1 MTAPTVSSSSGVLAL
16 SASLRSILDD
26 PSFELWPIV
35 RSVLDTSPETD
46 PDALVAEIISRLDKP
61 QYHDALVFALRNYV
75 QKAVTN
81 VRSSNKATNGG
92 ALPPARPKRKIKKPG
107 RPFHR
112 DPQWKRVLRQREF
125 NPETG
130 TSIFMENATKD
141 DLVAIANDRYSKA
154 EAMRAKGDW
163 YIKIA
168 AALDTYSKAT
178 VGELDQEVLED
189 LFGM

>member
-1 MTAPTVSSSSGVLAL
+1 M
-16 SASLRSILDD
+16 
-26 PSFELWPIV
+26 
-35 RSVLDTSPETD
+35 LDTSPETD

-81 VRSSNKATNGG
+81 VWSSNKATNGG

-107 RPFHR
+107 SPVPSRSAMEACA
-112 DPQWKRVLRQREF
+112 QAARVH
-125 NPETG
+125 PETG